1 MKKEIVP
8 LIILSLFFASSV
20 FAASA
25 YITPSGLEKV
35 SGAVFNANLGINP
48 QGANACVVSGK
59 LSFSG
64 LTCRSITVASGIMA
78 QVSPT
83 CSNPSFMLGIPG
95 CSQSAKTILSVSV
108 KAGAEG
114 TGLISVSDLGVISE
128 AGDLAV
134 SLTPASYI
142 ITPVPALIEEQ
153 PKEEEPLTEDE
164 VLSQDVALDEVV
176 GYVDQEALIAGL
188 SSPLKSITNA
198 VSLVDILVLIVIL
211 LVLLREWLLHK
222 ERKGM

>member
-1 MKKEIVP
+1 
-8 LIILSLFFASSV
+8 
-20 FAASA
+20 
-25 YITPSGLEKV
+25 
-35 SGAVFNANLGINP
+35 
-48 QGANACVVSGK
+48 
-59 LSFSG
+59 
-64 LTCRSITVASGIMA
+64 
-78 QVSPT
+78 
-83 CSNPSFMLGIPG
+83 
-95 CSQSAKTILSVSV
+95 AKTILSVSV

-164 VLSQDVALDEVV
+164 VLSQDIVLNEVFEDVGKDVLVAGVS
-176 GYVDQEALIAGL
+176 G
-188 SSPLKSITNA
+188 PLKSITNA